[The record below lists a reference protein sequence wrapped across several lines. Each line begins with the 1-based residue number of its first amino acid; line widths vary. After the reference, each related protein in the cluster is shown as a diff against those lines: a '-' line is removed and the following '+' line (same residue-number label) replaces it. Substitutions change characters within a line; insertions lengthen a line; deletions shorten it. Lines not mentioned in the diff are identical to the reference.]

1 MKFSEPLI
9 KGRLIQ
15 RYKRFLADVE
25 LVNGDII
32 TAHCANP
39 GSMLGLKEPGL
50 EVWLSKSS
58 NPKRK
63 LAYTWELAKLESCY
77 VGINTN
83 LPNQIVAEAITLGK
97 IEPLAKFEN
106 LRREVRYGENSR
118 IDILLEGSGIS
129 ATYVEVKNVHLM
141 REFGLAEFPDAVTA
155 RGAKHL
161 VELSKMVESGNRAVM
176 VYLIQ
181 YPVSKKFRI
190 ADDIDSVYATAFKNA
205 INAGVEAF
213 AYVCD
218 INLSEIS
225 VRESVPVE
233 FPN

>member
-25 LVNGDII
+25 LSGGKTI

-50 EVWLSKSS
+50 EVWLSKST

-63 LAYTWELAKLESCY
+63 LAYTWEIVKLQNCF

-83 LPNQIVAEAITLGK
+83 LPNQIAAEAIIAGK
-97 IEPLAKFEN
+97 IEPLKQFDS

-118 IDILLEGSGIS
+118 IDILLEAKTLPS
-129 ATYVEVKNVHLM
+129 AYVEVKNVHLM
-141 REFGLAEFPDAVTA
+141 REMGLAEFPDAITT
-155 RGAKHL
+155 RGTKHL
-161 VELSKMVESGNRAVM
+161 LELAKMVQQGHRAVM
-176 VYLIQ
+176 IYLIQ
-181 YPVSKKFRI
+181 FPISKKFRI
-190 ADDIDSVYATAFKNA
+190 ASDIDKIYAVEFKRA
-205 INAGVEAF
+205 ISKGVEAY

-218 INLSEIS
+218 VNLSEIC
-225 VRESVPVE
+225 VREAVPIE
-233 FPN
+233 FD